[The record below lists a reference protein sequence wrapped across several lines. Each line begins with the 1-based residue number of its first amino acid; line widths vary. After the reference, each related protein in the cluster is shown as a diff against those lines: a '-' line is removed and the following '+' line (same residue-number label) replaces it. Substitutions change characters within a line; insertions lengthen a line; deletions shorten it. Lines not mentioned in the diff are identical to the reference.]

1 MRGQLGVSDDT
12 LDGGRSPITKQPL
25 VHFGSGT
32 IEVDQPRPGPAQ
44 GNNDEVLEAAD
55 RARKQVQAACTRAL
69 ELERDGRLADEF
81 AALGPTDPRRSS
93 WTCARMPN
101 SMASILFLG
110 WPTEDRAFNNHAF
123 GERCAAYYGAPSFEC
138 QYLAGRELTLNG
150 HQVTLDAHGCR
161 ISGVALK
168 GGGYIARHDTVKWAF
183 AELCS
188 AYKVQVRTEAYGLFV
203 DQILSAVQRRQLA
216 GEARADSH
224 HGGAGHGCVP
234 DFLAHTDG
242 RTKPPRLA
250 ELKGIGFVK
259 THYPV
264 PTEPD
269 SRKHASQAVSARAA
283 KVQGEY
289 TRKVRALDHRFFP
302 DRLPDLRDEH
312 ARGPI
317 QERLESYGEIIPLVF
332 GHYAEI
338 NEEFARMLKAVAKE
352 GAKAMWRSMLCQS
365 EEQAVGILHW
375 RARVYMGKAIHHAQA
390 NFMASQVRGAVPEP
404 PAVRQAQQYARTKVF
419 GARGAPAVMGEFRNG
434 RISHH

>member
-1 MRGQLGVSDDT
+1 MPVPGGQ
-12 LDGGRSPITKQPL
+12 RAQP
-25 VHFGSGT
+25 
-32 IEVDQPRPGPAQ
+32 ERPPGHP
-44 GNNDEVLEAAD
+44 G
-55 RARKQVQAACTRAL
+55 RARLPHQRRRA
-69 ELERDGRLADEF
+69 EG
-81 AALGPTDPRRSS
+81 
-93 WTCARMPN
+93 
-101 SMASILFLG
+101 
-110 WPTEDRAFNNHAF
+110 
-123 GERCAAYYGAPSFEC
+123 
-138 QYLAGRELTLNG
+138 
-150 HQVTLDAHGCR
+150 
-161 ISGVALK
+161 

-203 DQILSAVQRRQLA
+203 DQILSAVQRRDLA
-216 GEARADSH
+216 SEARADSH

-234 DFLAHTDG
+234 DLLAHIDG

-264 PTEPD
+264 PTELG

-289 TRKVRALDHRFFP
+289 TTKVRALDHRFFP

-352 GAKAMWRSMLCQS
+352 GA
-365 EEQAVGILHW
+365 
-375 RARVYMGKAIHHAQA
+375 
-390 NFMASQVRGAVPEP
+390 
-404 PAVRQAQQYARTKVF
+404 
-419 GARGAPAVMGEFRNG
+419 
-434 RISHH
+434 